1 MMKLRIHVV
10 LLLLGW
16 IGCMALMYAS
26 DPIVRSFSVMERNH
40 IRVKTPELFANGNSF
55 EIHLENL
62 SDSMWC
68 FPLPKGKVIS
78 AYGARG
84 GHSGSDI
91 KTCANDTIRCVF
103 DGVVRMA
110 KHYGGYGK
118 VIVVRHDNGIETIY
132 SHNSKNMVAAGDTVK
147 AGQPIALTGRTG
159 RATTEH
165 LHFEIRI
172 NGQHLN
178 PGLLFDMKT
187 GNLLKRTLVC
197 TKTGNHVKLVP
208 KK

>member
-16 IGCMALMYAS
+16 IGCMSLMYAS

-132 SHNSKNMVAAGDTVK
+132 SHNSKNMVLSL
-147 AGQPIALTGRTG
+147 I
-159 RATTEH
+159 H
-165 LHFEIRI
+165 I
-172 NGQHLN
+172 
-178 PGLLFDMKT
+178 
-187 GNLLKRTLVC
+187 
-197 TKTGNHVKLVP
+197 
-208 KK
+208 

>member
-1 MMKLRIHVV
+1 MV
-10 LLLLGW
+10 
-16 IGCMALMYAS
+16 
-26 DPIVRSFSVMERNH
+26 
-40 IRVKTPELFANGNSF
+40 
-55 EIHLENL
+55 
-62 SDSMWC
+62 

-78 AYGARG
+78 AYGARR

-147 AGQPIALTGRTG
+147 ALLTYCPDGTYRTG
-159 RATTEH
+159 Y
-165 LHFEIRI
+165 
-172 NGQHLN
+172 N
-178 PGLLFDMKT
+178 
-187 GNLLKRTLVC
+187 RTFAF
-197 TKTGNHVKLVP
+197 
-208 KK
+208 